1 MKDEPA
7 IRLRP
12 PRRQRRQPDEA
23 KAWSRAFKGLLHVAR
38 MTSGRKRKGTGGGGS
53 AVRRTSNPH
62 SQRCAVR
69 LTYSPNRR
77 KGQWRAHGRYI
88 QRESATTIEP
98 NQGSGFT
105 ATSDR
110 ADVAKQLGQWQTA
123 KDPRLFKIILSPE
136 FGDRLDLRKLTRDF
150 MNHVEA
156 DLGTSIEWVAVTHHN
171 TDHPHVH
178 IALRGTTNGQP
189 IRFNRD
195 YIRHALRTHAESL
208 CTRELG
214 FRRAVLA
221 LDGKHFTSNETG
233 AFHQNLTLLNE
244 QFVSSLFPEWPNS
257 RHSSTTKTIRRLTQP
272 DPRSR

>member
-1 MKDEPA
+1 MKDEPT

-23 KAWSRAFKGLLHVAR
+23 KAWSRAFKGLLHIAR
-38 MTSGRKRKGTGGGGS
+38 MTSSRKRKSTGSGGP
-53 AVRRTSNPH
+53 AVRRTRSPH

-105 ATSDR
+105 ATTDH
-110 ADVAKQLGQWQTA
+110 ADVSKQLGQWQTA
-123 KDPRLFKIILSPE
+123 LDPRLFKIILSPE

-150 MNHVEA
+150 MAQVEA
-156 DLGTSIEWVAVTHHN
+156 DIGSPIKWIAVTHHN

-178 IALRGTTNGQP
+178 IALRGITNGQP

-195 YIRHALRTHAESL
+195 YIRHELRTYAERL
-208 CTRELG
+208 CARELG
-214 FRRAVLA
+214 FRTISETFEASSRNEMNRRTRHLTA
-221 LDGKHFTSNETG
+221 L
-233 AFHQNLTLLNE
+233 
-244 QFVSSLFPEWPNS
+244 
-257 RHSSTTKTIRRLTQP
+257 TTTPMSERTAIDTEPMSIMRDVFQASPLQQ
-272 DPRSR
+272 DYDSRSR

>member
-1 MKDEPA
+1 MTIERPF
-7 IRLRP
+7 RLRP
-12 PRRQRRQPDEA
+12 PQRRRTQPDEG

-38 MTSGRKRKGTGGGGS
+38 MTSGRKRKGRGGGS
-53 AVRRTSNPH
+53 PAVRRTSNPH

-98 NQGSGFT
+98 NQGSGLT
-105 ATSDR
+105 ATADR
-110 ADVAKQLGQWQTA
+110 TDVAKQLGQWQTA

-150 MNHVEA
+150 MARVET
-156 DLGTSIEWVAVTHHN
+156 DIGSPIEWIAVTHHN

-178 IALRGTTNGQP
+178 IALRGIANGQP
-189 IRFNRD
+189 IRFHRD
-195 YIRHALRTHAESL
+195 YIRHALRSHAESL

-214 FRRAVLA
+214 FRTIADAIEAARRREIKGLHGHPEAPICKA
-221 LDGKHFTSNETG
+221 TSG
-233 AFHQNLTLLNE
+233 
-244 QFVSSLFPEWPNS
+244 
-257 RHSSTTKTIRRLTQP
+257 STELRRLQDTSEESNLKVI
-272 DPRSR
+272 DHAYRKSMRSR

>member
-1 MKDEPA
+1 MKDEPT

-38 MTSGRKRKGTGGGGS
+38 MTSSRKRKGTGGGGPT
-53 AVRRTSNPH
+53 VRRIRNPH

-110 ADVAKQLGQWQTA
+110 ADVSKQLGQWQTA
-123 KDPRLFKIILSPE
+123 RDPRLFKIILSPE

-150 MNHVEA
+150 MAQVEE
-156 DLGTSIEWVAVTHHN
+156 DIGSPTEWIAVTHHN

-178 IALRGTTNGQP
+178 IALRGITNGQP
-189 IRFNRD
+189 ISFNRD
-195 YIRHALRTHAESL
+195 YIRHGLRTYAERL

-214 FRRAVLA
+214 FPTISEAFEAPRR
-221 LDGKHFTSNETG
+221 NEM
-233 AFHQNLTLLNE
+233 
-244 QFVSSLFPEWPNS
+244 
-257 RHSSTTKTIRRLTQP
+257 KRLTRHFSALTTTAMSEPTAIGTEPMSIMRDVFRASPFRQ
-272 DPRSR
+272 DHASRSR

>member
-1 MKDEPA
+1 MKDEPT
-7 IRLRP
+7 ICLRP
-12 PRRQRRQPDEA
+12 PKRQRRQPDEA
-23 KAWSRAFKGLLHVAR
+23 KAWSRAFKGLLHIAR
-38 MTSGRKRKGTGGGGS
+38 MTSSRKRKGAGGGGP
-53 AVRRTSNPH
+53 AVRRARNPH

-110 ADVAKQLGQWQTA
+110 ADVSKQLGQWQTA

-150 MNHVEA
+150 MVQVEA
-156 DLGTSIEWVAVTHHN
+156 DVGSTIEWIAVTHHN

-178 IALRGTTNGQP
+178 VALRGIAYGQP
-189 IRFNRD
+189 IRFTRD
-195 YIRHALRTHAESL
+195 YIRHELRTHAESL

-214 FRRAVLA
+214 FRNIADAIEESRRK
-221 LDGKHFTSNETG
+221 GGH
-233 AFHQNLTLLNE
+233 
-244 QFVSSLFPEWPNS
+244 SSLGRLKTSTFQDP
-257 RHSSTTKTIRRLTQP
+257 SSTTVAPARRVKKLGLVTLGNRLAQQA
-272 DPRSR
+272 DSRCL

>member
-1 MKDEPA
+1 MKDEPS

-23 KAWSRAFKGLLHVAR
+23 KAWSRAFKGLLHIAR
-38 MTSGRKRKGTGGGGS
+38 MTSSRKRKGTGGGGLT
-53 AVRRTSNPH
+53 VRRARNPH

-105 ATSDR
+105 ATTDR
-110 ADVAKQLGQWQTA
+110 ADVAKLLGQWQTA
-123 KDPRLFKIILSPE
+123 RDPRLFKIILSPE

-150 MNHVEA
+150 MAQVEA
-156 DLGTSIEWVAVTHHN
+156 DIGSPIEWVAVTHHN
-171 TDHPHVH
+171 TDHPHIH
-178 IALRGTTNGQP
+178 IALRGIANDQP
-189 IRFNRD
+189 IRLNRD
-195 YIRHALRTHAESL
+195 YIRHALRTHAERL

-214 FRRAVLA
+214 FRTIADAIEANRRKESLRRPVNIETLTPNKTSSWVQTRTVSN
-221 LDGKHFTSNETG
+221 DGTELS
-233 AFHQNLTLLNE
+233 A
-244 QFVSSLFPEWPNS
+244 
-257 RHSSTTKTIRRLTQP
+257 KTIRNP
-272 DPRSR
+272 GKIPSRSR

>member
-1 MKDEPA
+1 MKDEPT

-12 PRRQRRQPDEA
+12 PQRQRRQPDEA

-38 MTSGRKRKGTGGGGS
+38 MTSSRKRKGTGYGGPT
-53 AVRRTSNPH
+53 VRRQRNPH

-88 QRESATTIEP
+88 QRESATAIEP

-110 ADVAKQLGQWQTA
+110 ADVSKQLGQWQTA
-123 KDPRLFKIILSPE
+123 RDPRLFKIILSPE

-150 MNHVEA
+150 MAQVEA
-156 DLGTSIEWVAVTHHN
+156 DVGSPIEWVAVTHHN

-178 IALRGTTNGQP
+178 IALRGIAAGHP

-195 YIRHALRTHAESL
+195 YIRHALRSHAESL

-214 FRRAVLA
+214 FRTIADVIEANGRKESPRGFGNV
-221 LDGKHFTSNETG
+221 EP
-233 AFHQNLTLLNE
+233 LTLSATYASAQIQQRPSE
-244 QFVSSLFPEWPNS
+244 RSQSV
-257 RHSSTTKTIRRLTQP
+257 TKI
-272 DPRSR
+272 PRSSQVLPARSR

>member
-1 MKDEPA
+1 MKDEPT

-12 PRRQRRQPDEA
+12 PKRQRRQPDEA
-23 KAWSRAFKGLLHVAR
+23 KAWSRAFKGLLHIAR
-38 MTSGRKRKGTGGGGS
+38 MTSSRKRKGSGNGGPT
-53 AVRRTSNPH
+53 VRRTCNPH

-110 ADVAKQLGQWQTA
+110 ADVSKQLGQWQTA

-150 MNHVEA
+150 MAQVEE
-156 DLGTSIEWVAVTHHN
+156 DVGNPIEWIAVTHHN
-171 TDHPHVH
+171 TDYPHVH
-178 IALRGTTNGQP
+178 IALRGIANGQP
-189 IRFNRD
+189 IRLNRN
-195 YIRHALRTHAESL
+195 YIRHGLRNHAESL

-214 FRRAVLA
+214 FRTVADDIEANRRKESPRGIGTRDATTLCGVSVTATTQARGSKSTRAIVVA
-221 LDGKHFTSNETG
+221 
-233 AFHQNLTLLNE
+233 
-244 QFVSSLFPEWPNS
+244 SSDVG
-257 RHSSTTKTIRRLTQP
+257 RTIS
-272 DPRSR
+272 RSR

>member
-1 MKDEPA
+1 
-7 IRLRP
+7 
-12 PRRQRRQPDEA
+12 
-23 KAWSRAFKGLLHVAR
+23 
-38 MTSGRKRKGTGGGGS
+38 MTSSRKRKGTGYGGPT
-53 AVRRTSNPH
+53 VRRQRNPH

-110 ADVAKQLGQWQTA
+110 ADVAKQLGQWQTTR
-123 KDPRLFKIILSPE
+123 DPRLFKIIVSPE
-136 FGDRLDLRKLTRDF
+136 FGERLDLRKLIRDF
-150 MNHVEA
+150 IAQVEA
-156 DLGTSIEWVAVTHHN
+156 DIGSPVEWIAVTHYN

-178 IALRGTTNGQP
+178 IALRGIAAGQP

-195 YIRHALRTHAESL
+195 YIRHTLRAHAESL

-214 FRRAVLA
+214 FRTIADAIEAARRREIKGLHGHPEAPICKA
-221 LDGKHFTSNETG
+221 TSG
-233 AFHQNLTLLNE
+233 
-244 QFVSSLFPEWPNS
+244 
-257 RHSSTTKTIRRLTQP
+257 STEIRRLQDTSEESNLKVI
-272 DPRSR
+272 DHAYRKSMRSR

>member
-1 MKDEPA
+1 MKDEPT
-7 IRLRP
+7 IRMRP
-12 PRRQRRQPDEA
+12 PKSQRRQPDEA
-23 KAWSRAFKGLLHVAR
+23 KAWSRAFKGLLHIAR
-38 MTSGRKRKGTGGGGS
+38 MTSSRKRKGTGYGGPT
-53 AVRRTSNPH
+53 VRRQRNPH

-77 KGQWRAHGRYI
+77 KGQWRAHERYI

-110 ADVAKQLGQWQTA
+110 ADVSKQLGQWQTA
-123 KDPRLFKIILSPE
+123 RDPRLFKIILSPE

-150 MNHVEA
+150 MAQVEA
-156 DLGTSIEWVAVTHHN
+156 DIGSPIKWIAVTHHN

-178 IALRGTTNGQP
+178 IALRGITNGQP

-195 YIRHALRTHAESL
+195 YIRQTLRSHAESL

-214 FRRAVLA
+214 FRNIADSIEDNRRKESHPLPLHLKTVIS
-221 LDGKHFTSNETG
+221 KETYASAQG
-233 AFHQNLTLLNE
+233 LELLSDNAGVAKQTLHRSE
-244 QFVSSLFPEWPNS
+244 QLSG
-257 RHSSTTKTIRRLTQP
+257 
-272 DPRSR
+272 RSR

>member
-1 MKDEPA
+1 MKDEPT

-12 PRRQRRQPDEA
+12 TKHQRRQPDEA

-38 MTSGRKRKGTGGGGS
+38 MTSSRKRKSAGSGGP
-53 AVRRTSNPH
+53 AARRTRNPH

-110 ADVAKQLGQWQTA
+110 ADVAEQLDRWQTA
-123 KDPRLFKIILSPE
+123 PDPRLFKIILSPE
-136 FGDRLDLRKLTRDF
+136 FGNRLDLRKLIRDF
-150 MNHVEA
+150 MAQVEA
-156 DLGTSIEWVAVTHHN
+156 DIGWPIEWVAVTHHN

-178 IALRGTTNGQP
+178 IALRGIAAGQP

-195 YIRHALRTHAESL
+195 YIRHALRAHAESL

-214 FRRAVLA
+214 FRTIADAIEANRRNERQTGFGNVKPITPSETVAFVQRGKRTST
-221 LDGKHFTSNETG
+221 DG
-233 AFHQNLTLLNE
+233 QL
-244 QFVSSLFPEWPNS
+244 V
-257 RHSSTTKTIRRLTQP
+257 TKTIRPSQP
-272 DPRSR
+272 PSTRTR